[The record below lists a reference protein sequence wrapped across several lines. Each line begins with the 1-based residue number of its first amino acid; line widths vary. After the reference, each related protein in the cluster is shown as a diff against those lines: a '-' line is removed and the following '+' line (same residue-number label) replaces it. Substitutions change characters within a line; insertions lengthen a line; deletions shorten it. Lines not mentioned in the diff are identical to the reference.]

1 MHPKAS
7 KAKAPDT
14 KQSPEKQ
21 EQKIMVYLIIAIP
34 VCFSP

>member
-1 MHPKAS
+1 MHSKAS

-21 EQKIMVYLIIAIP
+21 EQKIMLNP
-34 VCFSP
+34 RKKKLSPI